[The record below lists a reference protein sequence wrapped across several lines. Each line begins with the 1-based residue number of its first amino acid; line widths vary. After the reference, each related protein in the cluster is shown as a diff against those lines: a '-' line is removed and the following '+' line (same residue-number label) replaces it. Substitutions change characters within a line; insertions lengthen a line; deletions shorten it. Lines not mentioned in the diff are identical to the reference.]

1 MSKEN
6 LRALSLDIVM
16 EVLEKQGFSNHVLN
30 AVLSK
35 YQYLEKQERSF
46 ISRLSLGTIEKA
58 PLLDEII
65 NSYSK
70 TKVKKQKPVIRNILR
85 LSVYQFYFMD
95 NVPESAV
102 VNEAVKLAKKRG
114 FAGLS
119 GFVNGTLRSVIRENK
134 PLSEYENQSL
144 ALKFSMPEWIVEK
157 WSKDYGE
164 EKTKE
169 ILLGFSHEKGITV
182 RTDITKISPEK
193 LCGLLEAEGMRV
205 YNTEIPYA
213 FIIDDYDYLEKS
225 ESFRNGYFYVQD
237 LSSME
242 VAERADLFAGARVL
256 DVCAAPGGK
265 SIHMGEILENI
276 EKTQNRPP
284 SSEKT
289 GETGSVE
296 ARDLSVDKVA
306 IIGENIRR
314 TGRGNVTAKVFDA
327 TVYDASA
334 ENYFDRVI
342 CDLPCSGLGVIGKKP
357 EIKYRVQPED
367 VLSLQTLQR
376 EILTNAVRYVKPGGM
391 LVYSTCTIT
400 HEENDDNV
408 AWLRKQYPQL
418 ELLSAEQFFPEKN
431 TRDGFFIA
439 TFEFPTRAGE

>member
-6 LRALSLDIVM
+6 LRALSLDVIM

-58 PLLDEII
+58 CLLDEII

-85 LSVYQFYFMD
+85 LSVYQIYFMD
-95 NVPESAV
+95 HVPESAV

-134 PLSEYENQSL
+134 PLEEFEKASL
-144 ALKFSMPEWIVEK
+144 SLKYSMPNWIVEK
-157 WSKDYGE
+157 WEKDYGS
-164 EKTKE
+164 EKTTE
-169 ILLGFSHEKGITV
+169 ILKGFSHDKGITV
-182 RTDITKISPEK
+182 RTDITKISPSALKEQ
-193 LCGLLEAEGMRV
+193 LEGEGMKV
-205 YNTEIPYA
+205 TATPIPYA
-213 FIIDDYDYLEKS
+213 FFIDDYDYLEKS
-225 ESFRNGYFYVQD
+225 KSFRDGLFYVQD

-242 VAERADLFAGARVL
+242 VAERAELFSGACVL

-265 SIHMGEILENI
+265 SIHMGELLEML
-276 EKTQNRPP
+276 EKKASNDTAQ
-284 SSEKT
+284 T
-289 GETGSVE
+289 VLHGSVE
-296 ARDLSVDKVA
+296 ARDVSADKVA
-306 IIGENIRR
+306 IIEENIRR
-314 TGRGNVTAKVFDA
+314 TGRGNVSAKAMDA
-327 TVYDASA
+327 TVFDESSEGVYDC
-334 ENYFDRVI
+334 VI

-357 EIKYRVQPED
+357 EIRYRVQPED
-367 VLSLQTLQR
+367 ILSLQSLQR
-376 EILTNAVRYVKPGGM
+376 SILTNAVCYVKPGGR

-400 HEENDDNV
+400 KEENDDNTT
-408 AWLRKQYPQL
+408 WLCENYPQL
-418 ELLSAEQFFPEKN
+418 ELLSAEQFFPESN
-431 TRDGFFIA
+431 VRDGFYVAVFKVK
-439 TFEFPTRAGE
+439 